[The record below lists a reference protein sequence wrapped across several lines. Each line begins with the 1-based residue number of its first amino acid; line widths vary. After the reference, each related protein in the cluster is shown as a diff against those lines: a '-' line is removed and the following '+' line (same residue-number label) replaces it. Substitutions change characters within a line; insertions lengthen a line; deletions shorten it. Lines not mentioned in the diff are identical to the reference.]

1 MWHGKLDPKSEN
13 GKATSV
19 HLKEDDVITI
29 TVTGSARNGPAAP
42 EEGPD
47 GDPQN
52 KDPKAILPGT
62 NVGAV
67 LMRVGKDGAPKV
79 IGTGKSNWGVG
90 EVGEITFLY
99 NDVPGEYGNNS
110 GSFDVTVTRETPKPV
125 TCTLEAT
132 AEKGVKS
139 GVTVSSGDKISI
151 TVTGK
156 ASYGPSYPEFDPDGD
171 PQNQDPGAL
180 LPGTNVGA
188 CLMRIGSGP
197 NPYRPVGKGLSDYH
211 VQEEGEIA
219 FFYNDDP
226 GEYGNNRGSFEI
238 TLTKK

>member
-110 GSFDVTVTRETPKPV
+110 GSFDVTITRERGQGHYDTIINYVTQDNTTWTARWVGDIFLHTPAGPRQGGTEHKDKIIIYKTWDNSAWQASWDPTTKKFDHV
-125 TCTLEAT
+125 PLPT
-132 AEKGVKS
+132 ANPPSRVQHEDANLNYI
-139 GVTVSSGDKISI
+139 TWNGDKW
-151 TVTGK
+151 TAVR
-156 ASYGPSYPEFDPDGD
+156 DGD
-171 PQNQDPGAL
+171 GF
-180 LPGTNVGA
+180 
-188 CLMRIGSGP
+188 
-197 NPYRPVGKGLSDYH
+197 YH
-211 VQEEGEIA
+211 TPA
-219 FFYNDDP
+219 
-226 GEYGNNRGSFEI
+226 
-238 TLTKK
+238 